1 MCMAFSTAVDP
12 VILLINREISPDK
25 NSLSL
30 IYNSLSFLVR
40 NYNTPPPFPILYFWS
55 GLVFLPYKPE
65 AHVNKESCLQIEKI
79 EQERSEWVNS
89 YYFYLI

>member
-40 NYNTPPPFPILYFWS
+40 NYNIPPLPILYFWS